1 MATKQNKRKSYPLV
15 NWTDGLLVRKNHLMQ
30 LEDHFINQLCEY
42 QSYHLNRTNYGF
54 LPFRKGEPV
63 SGDFSIT
70 ELVTGTLEVRL
81 KRCHAVTAGGYLID
95 YDADEN
101 EELTAADALPKENK
115 QRTLK
120 VNAQVIKPHL
130 LTDEILVTGRLVPD
144 EEVSLSF
151 ETSGKITDI
160 FFTEGT
166 LVKRG
171 ELLAKVNDR
180 QLQAQLKRLEAQ
192 IPLAEDRVFR
202 QNALLK
208 RDAVSKEAY
217 EQVKT
222 ELATLNADIENIKAN
237 IDMTELRAPFDG
249 IIGLRQVSTGAY
261 ASPTTV
267 VAKLTKVT
275 PLKVEFAVPERYARE
290 IKKGTNLEFKVEG
303 KLDTYHAQVYA
314 TESSIDMETH
324 SLNIRAIY
332 PNRNGELLAGRYA
345 DIQLKQ
351 KEIEDAI
358 AIPSEAI
365 VPEMGKN
372 KVFVYRSG
380 VADPVDVIIGLRTEA
395 EVQIVRGLSVG
406 DTILT
411 SGTLQLRKGMPVE
424 LQAIN

>member
-1 MATKQNKRKSYPLV
+1 MNKKV
-15 NWTDGLLVRKNHLMQ
+15 KWGIIIFIGAGLIGGGIYSQ
-30 LEDHFINQLCEY
+30 LPK
-42 QSYHLNRTNYGF
+42 T
-54 LPFRKGEPV
+54 
-63 SGDFSIT
+63 
-70 ELVTGTLEVRL
+70 
-81 KRCHAVTAGGYLID
+81 
-95 YDADEN
+95 N
-101 EELTAADALPKENK
+101 EELAAADKVMTGKRGGKKVLN
-115 QRTLK
+115 
-120 VNAQVIKPHL
+120 VNARIIKPQL
-130 LTDEILVTGRLVPD
+130 LKDEIQISGSLLPD
-144 EEVSLSF
+144 EEVDLSF
-151 ETSGKITDI
+151 ETSGKII
-160 FFTEGT
+160 EINFEEGSF
-166 LVKRG
+166 VKKG
-171 ELLAKVNDR
+171 QLLAKVNDR
-180 QLQAQLKRLEAQ
+180 PLQAQLQRLVSQ
-192 IPLAEDRVFR
+192 LKLAEDRVFR
-202 QNALLK
+202 QNALLE

>member
-1 MATKQNKRKSYPLV
+1 MNKRIKWGIIILIGA
-15 NWTDGLLVRKNHLMQ
+15 GLAGLG
-30 LEDHFINQLCEY
+30 IY
-42 QSYHLNRTNYGF
+42 QFTPH
-54 LPFRKGEPV
+54 
-63 SGDFSIT
+63 
-70 ELVTGTLEVRL
+70 
-81 KRCHAVTAGGYLID
+81 
-95 YDADEN
+95 EN

-249 IIGLRQVSTGAY
+249 IIGLRQVSLGAY

-267 VAKLTKVT
+267 IAKLTKIT
-275 PLKVEFAVPERYARE
+275 PLKVEFAVPERYARQ
-290 IKKGTNLEFKVEG
+290 IQKGTNLTFKIEG
-303 KLDTYHAQVYA
+303 RLETFNSQVYA
-314 TESSIDMETH
+314 TESRINEETH
-324 SLNIRAIY
+324 TLTVRALY
-332 PNRNGELLAGRYA
+332 PNRNGELLPGRYA
-345 DIQLKQ
+345 DIALKQ
-351 KEIEDAI
+351 QEIQDAI

-372 KVFVYRSG
+372 KVFLYRSG
-380 VADPVDVIIGLRTEA
+380 LAEPVDVEIGIRTEA
-395 EVQIVRGLSVG
+395 EVQILKGLSAG

-411 SGTLQLRKGMPVE
+411 SGTLQLRTGMPVI
-424 LQAIN
+424 LDQIN